1 MSAVKPTHYG
11 SIRRHKMVT
20 TVIYHILVGL
30 FSLLMLYPLF
40 WMLSSSLKPNT
51 EIFRTVDNLIPET
64 FTTENYVNG
73 WRGFAGLSFSVYF
86 LNSLQVALFA
96 SLGAVISSAL
106 VAFGLARI
114 RFPGRNIWFV
124 AMIITMM
131 LPGQVMMI
139 PRFVLFKSICL
150 GSGITW

>member
-1 MSAVKPTHYG
+1 
-11 SIRRHKMVT
+11 MVT

-73 WRGFAGLSFSVYF
+73 WRAVWPGSVFPAETSGLS
-86 LNSLQVALFA
+86 
-96 SLGAVISSAL
+96 
-106 VAFGLARI
+106 
-114 RFPGRNIWFV
+114 P
-124 AMIITMM
+124 
-131 LPGQVMMI
+131 
-139 PRFVLFKSICL
+139 
-150 GSGITW
+150 